1 MGHTDADIILSF
13 CVVFSRIKNPT
24 KHLII
29 SQGGD
34 LKKFDDS
41 SAHVTNSESSA
52 LLVPNSKAYIQFSF
66 MYFRDGSVQCL
77 V

>member
-1 MGHTDADIILSF
+1 MQMLISYLHFLLFSQELKIL
-13 CVVFSRIKNPT
+13 V

-41 SAHVTNSESSA
+41 SACVTNSESSV
-52 LLVPNSKAYIQFSF
+52 LLFPNSKAYIQFSF
-66 MYFRDGSVQCL
+66 MLFRDGSVQCL

>member
-1 MGHTDADIILSF
+1 MLISYFHFVLFSQELKII
-13 CVVFSRIKNPT
+13 V

-41 SAHVTNSESSA
+41 SARVTSSESSA
-52 LLVPNSKAYIQFSF
+52 LLVHNSKAYIQFSF